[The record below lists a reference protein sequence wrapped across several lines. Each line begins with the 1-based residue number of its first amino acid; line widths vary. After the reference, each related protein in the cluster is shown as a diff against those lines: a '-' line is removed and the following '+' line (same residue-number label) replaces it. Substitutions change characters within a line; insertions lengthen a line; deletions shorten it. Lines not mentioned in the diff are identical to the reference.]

1 MKTLPLVIV
10 LTIVLCAT
18 LADSKP
24 AAHRRY
30 SSYRRSYNHG
40 RSYNRGRSHSS
51 GGRQPNQ
58 FLKKVGK
65 AKIVTG
71 AGLAGLGLVTGN
83 SGLTNTGLNVAALG
97 VGSKLLA
104 HVLGKR
110 SIPEELNRAGRSVQ

>member
-1 MKTLPLVIV
+1 MGLPLVVLIAIV
-10 LTIVLCAT
+10 MCAT
-18 LADSKP
+18 LAVSKP
-24 AAHRRY
+24 VAGRRRY

-40 RSYNRGRSHSS
+40 RSYNRGRSYSS
-51 GGRQPNQ
+51 GGSQPNQ

-83 SGLTNTGLNVAALG
+83 NGLTNTGLNVAALG

-110 SIPEELNRAGRSVQ
+110 SLPEEIVH

>member
-1 MKTLPLVIV
+1 MGLPLVV
-10 LTIVLCAT
+10 LIAIVLCAT

-24 AAHRRY
+24 APGRRRY

-40 RSYNRGRSHSS
+40 RSYNRGRSYSS

-71 AGLAGLGLVTGN
+71 AGLGLVTGN
-83 SGLTNTGLNVAALG
+83 NGLTNTGLNVAALG

-104 HVLGKR
+104 HVL
-110 SIPEELNRAGRSVQ
+110 